1 VSRSRHYLA
10 GGTVLADLMELDVMR
25 PETLIDINALGREY
39 GRMEADASG
48 LRLGGLV
55 HMAEAAQHPAFAA
68 ITPCCPT
75 RCGWRRARNCAT
87 WQPPAATC
95 CSARAATISAIPAG
109 KPATSASPARAAP
122 RSTASTAASPCSGST
137 SGDFANALAALGA
150 NADVLAR
157 IRDLPIRIE
166 DLL

>member
-1 VSRSRHYLA
+1 MLP
-10 GGTVLADLMELDVMR
+10 DLMELDVMR

-75 RCGWRRARNCAT
+75 RCGWR
-87 WQPPAATC
+87 
-95 CSARAATISAIPAG
+95 
-109 KPATSASPARAAP
+109 
-122 RSTASTAASPCSGST
+122 
-137 SGDFANALAALGA
+137 
-150 NADVLAR
+150 
-157 IRDLPIRIE
+157 
-166 DLL
+166 